1 MGADYTMNLKKQKTA
16 KPRMQDQTE
25 TQVRENAGA
34 IHEIWK
40 RLDKLESAVFTGN
53 GQPPLVARVASIE
66 RAIQTQT
73 WLIRTVLGGVL
84 ANLIGL
90 AFLILRRGL

>member
-1 MGADYTMNLKKQKTA
+1 MDEVE
-16 KPRMQDQTE
+16 RTE
-25 TQVRENAGA
+25 TQVRANADA
-34 IHEIWK
+34 LHEIWK

-53 GQPPLVARVASIE
+53 GQPPLVARMAAIE

-73 WLIRTVLGGVL
+73 WIMRTVLGGVF

-90 AFLILRRGL
+90 AFLVLRRGV

>member
-1 MGADYTMNLKKQKTA
+1 MSIKARPTA
-16 KPRMQDQTE
+16 KPAAFDPSFT
-25 TQVRENAGA
+25 
-34 IHEIWK
+34 EIWK
-40 RLDKLESAVFTGN
+40 RLEKLEQAVFTGN
-53 GQPPLVARVASIE
+53 GQPPLKERVASIE

-84 ANLIGL
+84 ANLLGL

>member
-1 MGADYTMNLKKQKTA
+1 MSITKANAA
-16 KPRMQDQTE
+16 KPAAFDQSFT
-25 TQVRENAGA
+25 
-34 IHEIWK
+34 EIWK
-40 RLDKLESAVFTGN
+40 RLEKLEQAVFTGN

-84 ANLIGL
+84 ANLLGL

>member
-1 MGADYTMNLKKQKTA
+1 MIPDS
-16 KPRMQDQTE
+16 TE
-25 TQVRENAGA
+25 TQVRANADI

-53 GQPPLVARVASIE
+53 GQPPLVARVAAIE

-73 WLIRTVLGGVL
+73 WLIRTVLAGVL
-84 ANLIGL
+84 GNLIGMG
-90 AFLILRRGL
+90 FLLLRRGL

>member
-1 MGADYTMNLKKQKTA
+1 MDEVE
-16 KPRMQDQTE
+16 RTE
-25 TQVRENAGA
+25 TQVRANADA
-34 IHEIWK
+34 LHEIWK

-53 GQPPLVARVASIE
+53 GQPPLVARMAAIE

-73 WLIRTVLGGVL
+73 WIMRTVLGGVL

-90 AFLILRRGL
+90 AFLVLRRGV

>member
-1 MGADYTMNLKKQKTA
+1 MSDT
-16 KPRMQDQTE
+16 TE
-25 TQVRENAGA
+25 TQVRANADA
-34 IHEIWK
+34 LNEIWK

-73 WLIRTVLGGVL
+73 WLMRTVLGVVL
-84 ANLIGL
+84 SNLAAL
-90 AFLILRRGL
+90 LFLLLRRGL

>member
-1 MGADYTMNLKKQKTA
+1 MSDT
-16 KPRMQDQTE
+16 TE
-25 TQVRENAGA
+25 TQVRSNADA
-34 IHEIWK
+34 LNEIWK

-73 WLIRTVLGGVL
+73 WLMRTVLGVVL
-84 ANLIGL
+84 SNLAAL
-90 AFLILRRGL
+90 LFLLLRRSL